1 MDVRQGEEPSG
12 MAEKSS
18 FTRAKYRRGDR
29 IVLEGNLGDA
39 LYLIVSGQVAV
50 VKNLNSDKRKT
61 LAKLGPGGIFGE
73 MSLLDG
79 QPHAASIVALEETEL
94 STMSQDEF
102 HALFDEMNPIMQG
115 IVQLLI
121 DRLRQNI

>member
-1 MDVRQGEEPSG
+1 

-102 HALFDEMNPIMQG
+102 QALFDEMNPIMQG